1 MGNIQDFYNRWKK
14 PYHLFS
20 SNPVANKWRDESIE
34 SMNLSNGDKI
44 ADIGCGTGA
53 NVPIFLNNI
62 GHSGEV
68 VCVDLSKESLQMIR
82 DRKREM
88 DWSNVHVLNAD
99 ATSLPLKNIGNY
111 YASFSIGMF
120 PNTLATV
127 RGWCKDLQKG
137 STLCLLNVVRG
148 NSSNTLFEK
157 SMDMFT
163 GLSVPASLEKK
174 IELSVNGDGL
184 DRLNEDVRS
193 VHDYLRS
200 NHTVVDEQERLDGY
214 ISWVTAEIN

>member
-1 MGNIQDFYNRWKK
+1 MGNIQDFYDRWKK

-20 SNPVANKWRDESIE
+20 SNPVVNKWREESIE
-34 SMNLSNGDKI
+34 SMNLARGDRV

-53 NVPIFLNNI
+53 NVPIFLNRI
-62 GHSGEV
+62 GDDGEV
-68 VCVDLSKESLQMIR
+68 VCVDLSKESLRMIR
-82 DRKREM
+82 DRKEDM
-88 DWSNVHVLNAD
+88 GWSNVHPLNAD
-99 ATSLPLKNIGNY
+99 ATNIPLKNIGNY

-120 PNTLATV
+120 PNTLGTV
-127 RGWCKDLQKG
+127 RDWCRNLQEG

-148 NSSNTLFEK
+148 NSSSTLFEK
-157 SMDMFT
+157 SMDVFT
-163 GLSVPASLEKK
+163 GMSVPAGIQEK

-184 DRLNEDVRS
+184 DRLDQDVRS

-214 ISWVTAEIN
+214 VSWITVEIN